1 VLPWYLNEEV
11 IMVDALR
18 KLLLAGL
25 GTLDLTE
32 EKAKTIFNELVARG
46 EMSEKE
52 ARELVQGW
60 AKRAAEQRTRLQ
72 QDVDEAVGRAM
83 KVMGLAKKSEVDT
96 LNARLAELEQKLAAA
111 KSGTA
116 GDDTTPHA

>member
-1 VLPWYLNEEV
+1 
-11 IMVDALR
+11 MVDALR

-32 EKAKTIFNELVARG
+32 EKAKAIFNDLVARG

-72 QDVDEAVGRAM
+72 HDVDEAVTRAM
-83 KVMGLAKKSEVDT
+83 SAIGYAKKSEVES
-96 LNARLAELEQKLAAA
+96 LNARIADLEQKLAAA
-111 KSGTA
+111 K
-116 GDDTTPHA
+116 TPGETNG

>member
-1 VLPWYLNEEV
+1 
-11 IMVDALR
+11 MVDALR

-72 QDVDEAVGRAM
+72 QDVDEAVTRAM

-96 LNARLAELEQKLAAA
+96 LNARVAELEQKLAAA
-111 KSGTA
+111 NSGTA
-116 GDDTTPHA
+116 GADTTPHV

>member
-1 VLPWYLNEEV
+1 
-11 IMVDALR
+11 MVDALR

-32 EKAKTIFNELVARG
+32 EKAKAIFNDLVARG
-46 EMSEKE
+46 EMSKKD

-72 QDVDEAVGRAM
+72 QDVDEAVSRAM
-83 KVMGLAKKSEVDT
+83 NVMGLAKKSEVET
-96 LNARLAELEQKLAAA
+96 LNARVADLEQKLAAA
-111 KSGTA
+111 KAAGTPEDA
-116 GDDTTPHA
+116 TPHS

>member
-1 VLPWYLNEEV
+1 
-11 IMVDALR
+11 MVDALR

-32 EKAKTIFNELVARG
+32 EKAKAIFNDLVARG

-60 AKRAAEQRTRLQ
+60 TKRATEQRTRLQ
-72 QDVDEAVGRAM
+72 QDIEQGVAKAM
-83 KVMGLAKKSEVDT
+83 SAMGLARKSDVDA
-96 LNARLAELEQKLAAA
+96 LHARIAELEQKL
-111 KSGTA
+111 GTP
-116 GDDTTPHA
+116 GSDTGTTH

>member
-1 VLPWYLNEEV
+1 
-11 IMVDALR
+11 MVDALR

-32 EKAKTIFNELVARG
+32 EKAKAIFNDLVARG
-46 EMSEKE
+46 EMNEKE

-72 QDVDEAVGRAM
+72 HDVDEAVTKAM
-83 KVMGLAKKSEVDT
+83 SVMGLAKKSEVEA
-96 LNARLAELEQKLAAA
+96 LNARVAELEQKLAAA
-111 KSGTA
+111 KAGGA
-116 GDDTTPHA
+116 GDTPQAS